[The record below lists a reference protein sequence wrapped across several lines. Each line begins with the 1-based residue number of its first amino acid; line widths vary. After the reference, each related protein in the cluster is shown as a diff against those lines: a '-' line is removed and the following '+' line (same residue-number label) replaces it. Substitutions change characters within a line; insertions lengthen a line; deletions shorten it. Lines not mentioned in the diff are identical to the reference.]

1 MTLNIETSNEAI
13 MNKLPFSDLLCMSVY
28 YIGNTYS
35 DVYEFE
41 LIDVR
46 KLESGFHIVLPANES
61 LSRSKASS

>member
-13 MNKLPFSDLLCMSVY
+13 MNKLPFSDLLCMSVF

-41 LIDVR
+41 LIDV
-46 KLESGFHIVLPANES
+46 
-61 LSRSKASS
+61 